1 MVFVGVGRQRCED
14 CRIDRRHLR
23 REQRLVAEVHQR
35 FVGVVAQESAD
46 VVEPATLA
54 VQLPAVGQFVVVKIH
69 QQIEGEIFQFF
80 ALAGADDLQSFLVLV
95 ADVIA
100 MHRFIA
106 NDQADQI
113 RSVGQLSPA
122 GEVHR
127 QPEAGVE
134 EKGFEEHAGDFFL
147 QRLVGLIVTQH
158 QLRLAL
164 QGITAF
170 APGEGGIHFLAVA
183 QRGKYGAVRAGMNRL
198 HKADVRQHRLLMR
211 G

>member
-1 MVFVGVGRQRCED
+1 
-14 CRIDRRHLR
+14 
-23 REQRLVAEVHQR
+23 
-35 FVGVVAQESAD
+35 
-46 VVEPATLA
+46 
-54 VQLPAVGQFVVVKIH
+54 
-69 QQIEGEIFQFF
+69 
-80 ALAGADDLQSFLVLV
+80 
-95 ADVIA
+95 

-164 QGITAF
+164 QGIA
-170 APGEGGIHFLAVA
+170 ASLQA
-183 QRGKYGAVRAGMNRL
+183 
-198 HKADVRQHRLLMR
+198 KAASTSLLWHSVEKMEL
-211 G
+211 